1 MIHFKEE
8 LRNKA
13 DLLHTIKEY
22 ADAFKDLSKIEYTVT
37 HIYEFGGI
45 ENAKSLHKE
54 LFEKYPEILA
64 MLTVAEMLPRVN
76 TPLRNKTV
84 QQIPEVSDLIQDK
97 FGIYTHILLKSKDI
111 KEIKDFID
119 YVD

>member
-1 MIHFKEE
+1 MIHFNEDLK
-8 LRNKA
+8 NKA
-13 DLLHTIKEY
+13 DMLHTIKEY
-22 ADAFKDLSKIEYTVT
+22 ADAFKDLSKIEYAIT
-37 HIYEFGGI
+37 HIYEIGGI
-45 ENAKSLHKE
+45 ENAKRLHNE

-64 MLTVAEMLPRVN
+64 MLTVAQMLPRVN
-76 TPLRNKTV
+76 TPLRNQTV
-84 QQIPEVSDLIQDK
+84 QQISEVSDMIQDK

>member
-8 LRNKA
+8 LKNKA
-13 DLLHTIKEY
+13 DSLHTMKEFV
-22 ADAFKDLSKIEYTVT
+22 DAFKDLSKIENAVT
-37 HIYEFGGI
+37 HIYDFDGI
-45 ENAKSLHKE
+45 ANAKSLHKE
-54 LFEKYPEILA
+54 LFVKYPEISA
-64 MLTVAEMLPRVN
+64 MLTTAEMLPRVN
-76 TPLRNKTV
+76 TPLGNQIN

-97 FGIYTHILLKSKDI
+97 FGIYTHILLKSKYI